1 MFGKMLLL
9 NYQHFYEDEER
20 RGSDKDVQ
28 KLDHLFKKFGFCVR
42 PGEDLTL
49 EETDKKINEFV
60 GEVLRDKCDMIIVVI
75 MSHGWHGDN
84 FICYDSEMRSLRDLL
99 KYVSNM

>member
-60 GEVLRDKCDMIIVVI
+60 GEVLRAKCDMIIVAI
-75 MSHGWHGDN
+75 MSHGRYGDI
-84 FICYDSEMRSLRDLL
+84 FTCSDSKEHSLNDVI
-99 KYVSNM
+99 KYEHT